1 MSSQKYSMTQI
12 DDLIR
17 QGENSAIEFKSQGVH
32 PESIAK
38 ELVALSNAQGG
49 VLLIGVEDNREITG
63 VNDADKFEE
72 FIANIA
78 RTNIVP
84 AIEVDISIIA
94 YSGCNIVIVDVKK
107 GRERPYQ
114 TNKNQFL
121 IRVGSTN
128 RAVTQGELMRLFQ
141 QSGVFHYDVTA
152 VSGTALKDLN
162 LSKLD
167 QYFLQYDFDL
177 SNEEDKSRT
186 LANVDI
192 MTEDGEVT
200 VAGLLMFGINPQRW
214 LHFAEISFAHFSGEE
229 VGSELID
236 KQVISGTVDFQVDNA
251 QAVIRNNLLTASN
264 LEGTKRVDQEYY
276 PEKVF
281 RELLVNAVVHR
292 NYSISGSRIRIQQ
305 FDDRIE
311 FISPGR
317 LPNTVTIEKLCLGVS
332 YAVNPVILKFME
344 NQRYIDKLGRGLPM
358 VYNSAKQ
365 QGKKV
370 VFEESGEEFKVILP
384 L

>member
-1 MSSQKYSMTQI
+1 
-12 DDLIR
+12 
-17 QGENSAIEFKSQGVH
+17 
-32 PESIAK
+32 
-38 ELVALSNAQGG
+38 
-49 VLLIGVEDNREITG
+49 
-63 VNDADKFEE
+63 
-72 FIANIA
+72 
-78 RTNIVP
+78 
-84 AIEVDISIIA
+84 
-94 YSGCNIVIVDVKK
+94 
-107 GRERPYQ
+107 
-114 TNKNQFL
+114 
-121 IRVGSTN
+121 
-128 RAVTQGELMRLFQ
+128 
-141 QSGVFHYDVTA
+141 
-152 VSGTALKDLN
+152 
-162 LSKLD
+162 
-167 QYFLQYDFDL
+167 
-177 SNEEDKSRT
+177 
-186 LANVDI
+186 
-192 MTEDGEVT
+192 
-200 VAGLLMFGINPQRW
+200 
-214 LHFAEISFAHFSGEE
+214 
-229 VGSELID
+229 
-236 KQVISGTVDFQVDNA
+236 VISGTVDFQVDNA

-264 LEGTKRVDQEYY
+264 IEGTKRVDQDYY

-305 FDDRIE
+305 FDNRIE